1 MITRVAAFLRLP
13 PKSTPAVLHGESNE
27 AQSLGIW
34 PALSLKWRAIRPQP
48 NDLFNAQGQG
58 GSLSCCPAEEED
70 TDLESVATLSSTN
83 SAKRAERLAQAV
95 ERELQGPGTVR
106 RPSKA
111 VINPQLLSPPLFVPW
126 SQVASLRGVVA
137 VHKDLEARPHEELKV
152 ALDHPKCMFPGE
164 KDLFLAANKKLLSQL
179 KHAIMP
185 LESIAPQVFQAI
197 YQKQQAEILWLSL
210 LRTLPQINQ
219 YWIGNDT
226 PPLPSIF
233 QINCGGLGGRALE
246 GDTPP
251 HFHCTCP
258 PVGESQVY
266 GPSLPPADVYEDQI
280 IAVATGCT
288 TGVHEVAT
296 LFAHTQDP
304 FQKWE
309 DLGLGKASL
318 LYQRS
323 QKVFESARLLPAH
336 RRLPHKAFLSGL
348 WWKLHSLQP
357 MRLVACM
364 PMLSCLQQV
373 VSAAPVHF
381 TINGFSAGSY
391 TGAVIALAIRCIWPT
406 CQITARLGAIAM
418 PKGVL
423 TALIATA
430 DPERHHYYLVHAAE
444 DRLCDWKP
452 SAADLDMLQ
461 RSLYVTYVED
471 SARWM
476 GSHKHNYWHWL
487 QCQLPQ
493 GSVKLAQLK
502 LSHPDVI
509 PRRDRIAAPMRLA
522 SWIRFDTVMTSED
535 WEGAISL
542 LVANLHRSD
551 KDLLHL
557 LQQCVAGQ
565 CIAYWDVAL
574 VPLPGDFA
582 PLPTP
587 AETGL
592 ACPVRW
598 AFPPSLQIME
608 SRPSPF
614 QVLAIAEVGDT
625 VTADHLLQ
633 MATLAAE
640 HKPTVLGIPGH
651 LPLPYQLECTVMLL
665 RSLHGLFQLLTTGGT
680 LTYCPQAGEFATALS
695 TAARED
701 NGHIISL
708 AAGLALALKS
718 GNLHLRWQGCL
729 EPAKLGPLPFC
740 LPGWLSLPT
749 SK

>member
-1 MITRVAAFLRLP
+1 MGPLWHLHVQNILAWTSHVEQSPVTSLPGEHLFQASALLGNRMRPAIFHAFGKAKVGAQAALRELAQQGWETLPIAILGMPNLP
-13 PKSTPAVLHGESNE
+13 PAWMVDPWKPIGGCKFTGYFAGAVGNSALRFC
-27 AQSLGIW
+27 
-34 PALSLKWRAIRPQP
+34 LSLKWQAIRPQTS
-48 NDLFNAQGQG
+48 DLFDAQRH
-58 GSLSCCPAEEED
+58 EEED

-95 ERELQGPGTVR
+95 VSELQGTCAAR

-137 VHKDLEARPHEELKV
+137 VHKDIEACPHEELKV
-152 ALDHPKCMFPGE
+152 ALDRPKCMIPGE
-164 KDLFLAANKKLLSQL
+164 KDLFLAANEELLNQL

-197 YQKQQAEILWLSL
+197 YQKQQAEFSWVSL
-210 LRTLPQINQ
+210 LWTVAQINQ
-219 YWIGNDT
+219 YWIGYDT
-226 PPLPSIF
+226 PSLPSIF
-233 QINCGGLGGRALE
+233 QINCGGLGGKALE

-266 GPSLPPADVYEDQI
+266 GPSLSPADVYEDQI

-296 LFAHTQDP
+296 LFAYTQDP
-304 FQKWE
+304 CQKWE
-309 DLGLGKASL
+309 DLGLGKASW

-323 QKVFESARLLPAH
+323 QQVFKSARLLPAH

-357 MRLVACM
+357 VRLVAYM

-381 TINGFSAGSY
+381 MINGFSAGSY

-444 DRLCDWKP
+444 DRLCDWQP

-461 RSLYVTYVED
+461 SSLYITYVED

-476 GSHKHNYWHWL
+476 GGHKHNYWHWL

-493 GSVKLAQLK
+493 GRVKLAQLK

-522 SWIRFDTVMTSED
+522 SWIRFDTVMTSDD

-551 KDLLHL
+551 KDLLHSSSNAS
-557 LQQCVAGQ
+557 QDNA
-565 CIAYWDVAL
+565 
-574 VPLPGDFA
+574 
-582 PLPTP
+582 
-587 AETGL
+587 
-592 ACPVRW
+592 
-598 AFPPSLQIME
+598 
-608 SRPSPF
+608 
-614 QVLAIAEVGDT
+614 
-625 VTADHLLQ
+625 
-633 MATLAAE
+633 
-640 HKPTVLGIPGH
+640 
-651 LPLPYQLECTVMLL
+651 LPLWKKRKPSY
-665 RSLHGLFQLLTTGGT
+665 
-680 LTYCPQAGEFATALS
+680 
-695 TAARED
+695 
-701 NGHIISL
+701 
-708 AAGLALALKS
+708 
-718 GNLHLRWQGCL
+718 
-729 EPAKLGPLPFC
+729 
-740 LPGWLSLPT
+740 
-749 SK
+749 